1 MTLDLT
7 KIAGNLTVLATETA
21 SRTERTSLDELGAA
35 YTSVDTSDLVERLR
49 TAKTSWLLAHPSSR
63 FQTTVPAPSPPSDY
77 SVVASDGSFILPD
90 RHAPARYFI
99 INIGKV
105 ILRYGTDPYAE
116 IDAEPSM
123 FFREEELYVPDEVR
137 RVPVTGAVLGFKR
150 AAEELS
156 AVASVAVEQ
165 RGASV
170 ALQDGTLILW
180 GLDTQVDPVID
191 WVLQQFL
198 GALDLLRDRDVP
210 VASYISAPAS
220 RDVVHSMRVAACDY
234 PLRGVPVNCDDCHA
248 RHLMLQHTPACDFI
262 PDVDD
267 GFIFDHVAHLQP
279 GERSQ
284 IFASSSKIL
293 ERYGNDHNVHFFYL
307 NSGTDIGR
315 VEIPKWVAED
325 RDKLDLVHATLFE
338 QCTLGRGYPS
348 ALQEAH
354 EIAAI
359 RPDERQA
366 VEELVERALAEHLLP
381 YRRSGKAESKRGR
394 FI

>member
-7 KIAGNLTVLATETA
+7 KIAGDLTGLASETA
-21 SRTERTSLDELGAA
+21 SRTTESTLGDLTSA
-35 YTSVDTSDLVERLR
+35 YESVDTTDLVERLK
-49 TAKTSWLLAHPSSR
+49 TAKTSWLLAQPTSR
-63 FQTTVPAPSPPSDY
+63 FQSAAPAPSPPSDY
-77 SVVASDGSFILPD
+77 TVVASDGSFILPD

-105 ILRYGTDPYAE
+105 ILRYGADPYAE

-123 FFREEELYVPDEVR
+123 FFREDELYVPAEVR

-156 AVASVAVEQ
+156 SVAKVAVAQ
-165 RGASV
+165 RGPSI

-180 GLDTQVDPVID
+180 GLDTQVEPVID
-191 WVLQQFL
+191 WVLQQYL
-198 GALDLLRDRDVP
+198 GALDLLRDHDVP
-210 VASYISAPAS
+210 LASYISAPAS
-220 RDVVHSMRVAACDY
+220 RDVVHSMRVAVCDY
-234 PLRGVPVNCDDCHA
+234 PMRGVPVNCDDCHA
-248 RHLMLQHTPACDFI
+248 RFLAEQHTPACDFI
-262 PDVDD
+262 PDIDD
-267 GFIFDHVAHLQP
+267 GFIFEQIARLKP

-284 IFASSSKIL
+284 IFASRSKIL
-293 ERYGNDHNVHFFYL
+293 DRYGADHKVHFFYL
-307 NSGTDIGR
+307 HSGMEIGR

-325 RDKLDLVHATLFE
+325 LDKLDLVHAALFE

>member
-7 KIAGNLTVLATETA
+7 KIAGTLTGLASETA
-21 SRTERTSLDELGAA
+21 NRESKTSLDELADA
-35 YTSVDTSDLVERLR
+35 YLAVDTPELKRRVDA
-49 TAKTSWLLAHPSSR
+49 AKTSWLLARPSAR
-63 FQTTVPAPSPPSDY
+63 FQATEPAPAPPADY

-105 ILRYGTDPYAE
+105 VLRYGSDPYAE

-123 FFREEELYVPDEVR
+123 FFREEELYVPAEVR
-137 RVPVTGAVLGFKR
+137 RIPVSGTVLGFKR

-156 AVASVAVEQ
+156 SVAE
-165 RGASV
+165 V
-170 ALQDGTLILW
+170 AIRQTTPSIAIQDGTLILW
-180 GLDTQVDPVID
+180 GLETQADSVQH
-191 WVLQQFL
+191 WVLDQFL
-198 GALDLLRDRDVP
+198 GALNLLRDHEVP

-220 RDVVHSMRVAACDY
+220 KNVVHSLRVWRCDY
-234 PLRGVPVNCDDCHA
+234 PLRGEPVNCDDCHF
-248 RHLMLQHTPACDFI
+248 RTLTQQHVPACQPI

-267 GFIFDHVAHLQP
+267 RFVFDQVAQLPP

-284 IFASSSKIL
+284 IFVSKSKIL
-293 ERYGNDHNVHFFYL
+293 DRYGPDHVIHFFYL
-307 NSGTDIGR
+307 NSGTEIGR
-315 VEIPKWVAED
+315 VEIPHWVAED
-325 RDKLDLVHATLFE
+325 RDKLELVHATIYE

-366 VEELVERALAEHLLP
+366 VEALVEQALADHLLP
-381 YRRSGKAESKRGR
+381 GRRSGKAESKRVR